1 MPVSTQLKVQPP
13 ADATSRRALL
23 TRVAA
28 AAPLAAVAL
37 PAFAGP
43 KDGLQ
48 DGKSVNEWGADDSGL
63 LSPSLLGSSGAPG
76 QAGRKGGTI
85 PKIRTSGTWNDPAH
99 PGCTR
104 KIVVQGKTAFISGAD
119 EDGKPW
125 CVSVSQTR
133 YALRRPAHHPLLSA
147 SRSFKHHR
155 LTRFFRSLRPYRK
168 VKGTVDGN
176 SIIVDFT
183 PKGGPSGVEAK
194 FVVGKGL
201 VFPDG
206 NVWTNGKA

>member
-1 MPVSTQLKVQPP
+1 MLYKLVVCLVIASTSALKVQPP

-125 CVSVSQTR
+125 
-133 YALRRPAHHPLLSA
+133 
-147 SRSFKHHR
+147 
-155 LTRFFRSLRPYRK
+155 K
-168 VKGTVDGN
+168 VKGAVDGN